1 MKRAFLLISFMAAML
16 AGSIF
21 APTPYAM
28 ALVEDA
34 CQYDTGGSDVC
45 SKQSD
50 SDVKPVFQTII
61 NFLLWLSI
69 IISVIV
75 IIVSGAKYV
84 LSGGDSSKVASSKN
98 ALIGATLGALVSVLA
113 LALVNFVIDFI
124 SK

>member
-45 SKQSD
+45 AKQSD
-50 SDVKPVFQTII
+50 SDVKPVFVTII
-61 NFLLWLSI
+61 NFLLWLSFI
-69 IISVIV
+69 VAVIV
-75 IIVSGAKYV
+75 AIMAGAKYAM
-84 LSGGDSSKVASSKN
+84 SGGDSGKTASAKN
-98 ALIGATLGALVSVLA
+98 TLIGAVLGILVSVLA
-113 LALVNFVIDFI
+113 LVLVNFVVNLVG
-124 SK
+124 K

>member
-45 SKQSD
+45 AKRSD
-50 SDVKPVFQTII
+50 SDPQPVFKTII
-61 NFLLWLSI
+61 DFLLWLSI

-84 LSGGDSSKVASSKN
+84 LSGGDSGKVASSKN
-98 ALIGATLGALVSVLA
+98 TLIGATLGALVSVLA
-113 LALVNFVIDFI
+113 LVLVNFAIDLV

>member
-45 SKQSD
+45 AKQSD
-50 SDVKPVFQTII
+50 NDAKPVFQTII

-84 LSGGDSSKVASSKN
+84 LSGGDSGKVASSKN
-98 ALIGATLGALVSVLA
+98 TLIGAALGALVSVLA
-113 LALVNFVIDFI
+113 LALVNFAIDLV